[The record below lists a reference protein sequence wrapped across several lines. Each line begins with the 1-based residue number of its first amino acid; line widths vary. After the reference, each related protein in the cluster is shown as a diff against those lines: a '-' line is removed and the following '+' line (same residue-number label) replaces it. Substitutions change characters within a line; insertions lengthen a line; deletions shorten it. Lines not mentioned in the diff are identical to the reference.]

1 MRITD
6 VETMILRRPDVRDI
20 GDSSQDILLVRV
32 LTDEGLVGTADAQAA
47 QLQVP
52 HIEVVQQHP
61 SSAALSGGRCIEPRC
76 STAAPAPPFRP

>member
-32 LTDEGLVGTADAQAA
+32 LTDEGLVGIGEADTSPEVTDRAA
-47 QLQVP
+47 ECSHRVG
-52 HIEVVQQHP
+52 
-61 SSAALSGGRCIEPRC
+61 LS
-76 STAAPAPPFRP
+76 